1 MSYSALTANRQKAI
15 HEAKR
20 KINIE
25 FHGKTRTFV
34 PVKYSVFVF
43 LGKLEEKKTEL
54 IKCQTVIC
62 SAEQRIIT
70 EQLQIQNSVRPNEIM
85 LDSICAILY
94 TMLAYLYLFPHS
106 YYTYERTNERAKQQ
120 TDIRT
125 SNSKRVRNVYLS
137 MFATI
142 WKIINK
148 KLADSAFYLSSS
160 LSLTL
165 FFYFN
170 PTHALNYSNWN
181 HALCSMCERLFV
193 CTDHCMVDKTHRKQ
207 KNSKSSSNESVFFF
221 NGILNLCLTF
231 FESRWMHS
239 MATCQCHNT
248 HAHAYMHRGSSLNSC
263 LYVEIISS
271 DWRASFNF
279 ANFAFPKI

>member
-1 MSYSALTANRQKAI
+1 MR
-15 HEAKR
+15 R
-20 KINIE
+20 
-25 FHGKTRTFV
+25 
-34 PVKYSVFVF
+34 
-43 LGKLEEKKTEL
+43 KKTEL

-106 YYTYERTNERAKQQ
+106 YYTYERTSKSTDRYPNKQQ
-120 TDIRT
+120 QA
-125 SNSKRVRNVYLS
+125 SKKCLFVNVCYDLKNNKQEIGRFCVLS
-137 MFATI
+137 
-142 WKIINK
+142 
-148 KLADSAFYLSSS
+148 LSLS

-170 PTHALNYSNWN
+170 PTHAFNYFNWN

-271 DWRASFNF
+271 DWRASFNV